1 MASNEILFSIVIPT
15 YNRANLIKRCIE
27 SVINQTYQNWE
38 AIIVD
43 NYSEDN
49 TEEIVSSFNDERIR
63 FYKNHNYGV
72 ISVSRNFALDNS
84 NGHWICF
91 LDSDDSLGH
100 PISWNK
106 FLPYLNHFDIDISW
120 LVSI

>member
-72 ISVSRNFALDNS
+72 IA
-84 NGHWICF
+84 F
-91 LDSDDSLGH
+91 LIQMIVGH

-106 FLPYLNHFDIDISW
+106 FYLI
-120 LVSI
+120 